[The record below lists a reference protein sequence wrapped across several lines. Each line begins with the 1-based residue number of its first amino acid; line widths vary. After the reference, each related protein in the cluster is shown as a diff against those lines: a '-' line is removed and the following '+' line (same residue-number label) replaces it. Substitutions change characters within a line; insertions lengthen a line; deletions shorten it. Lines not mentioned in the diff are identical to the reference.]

1 MYPLSLELQYAR
13 LWREE
18 VSRFAKQVNS
28 TILKGVQAYSKETR
42 ADSYFFEPVVR
53 LDVSDLRV
61 LLGQLKNQ
69 YGDFAPRK
77 EFESQI
83 KRNVEHIDAWSR
95 DKTNEF
101 VKKQYNSMN
110 SPPMAGVIGGDR
122 SAFRVPGIPISQKE
136 SGEIWDRVNQMIK
149 EQSSLASNAFREHF
163 DRVQKIVTDGLSK
176 GLKYQNIASQIQ
188 NATGI
193 SERRAEFW
201 AKDQTGKFFSQQNK
215 LRQANAGFPGFIWR
229 TQKDSKVRD
238 SHSHVADKFYK
249 WGELPFVNRKGAL
262 PARLAPGDDYRCR
275 CWAEPS
281 WGPDNKKQAPK
292 TPVSIPKIILP
303 PRPTQTIVPISQS
316 LSLNLPDPTIQASVQ
331 KTISDLDSFLKFPK
345 DRAGISVNY
354 LSGSMLKK
362 NIAGLFNPNLNR
374 IELNG
379 SHAFKDT
386 YQSTFVHEFGH
397 MIDYSWIGQ
406 PGRYESTSTELS
418 GFKSAVENTELY
430 KRLKKIGM
438 TGKIML
444 HGSQTVLLN
453 QSQRKLIPYLIS
465 QEELF
470 ARAIELWTAK
480 KTNSKNLIAQIQK
493 KGNMNFVN
501 HYWDEADFE
510 TVNSALDN
518 IFGKMGYLK

>member
-1 MYPLSLELQYAR
+1 
-13 LWREE
+13 
-18 VSRFAKQVNS
+18 
-28 TILKGVQAYSKETR
+28 
-42 ADSYFFEPVVR
+42 
-53 LDVSDLRV
+53 
-61 LLGQLKNQ
+61 
-69 YGDFAPRK
+69 
-77 EFESQI
+77 
-83 KRNVEHIDAWSR
+83 
-95 DKTNEF
+95 
-101 VKKQYNSMN
+101 
-110 SPPMAGVIGGDR
+110 
-122 SAFRVPGIPISQKE
+122 
-136 SGEIWDRVNQMIK
+136 
-149 EQSSLASNAFREHF
+149 
-163 DRVQKIVTDGLSK
+163 
-176 GLKYQNIASQIQ
+176 
-188 NATGI
+188 
-193 SERRAEFW
+193 
-201 AKDQTGKFFSQQNK
+201 
-215 LRQANAGFPGFIWR
+215 
-229 TQKDSKVRD
+229 
-238 SHSHVADKFYK
+238 
-249 WGELPFVNRKGAL
+249 
-262 PARLAPGDDYRCR
+262 
-275 CWAEPS
+275 
-281 WGPDNKKQAPK
+281 
-292 TPVSIPKIILP
+292 
-303 PRPTQTIVPISQS
+303 
-316 LSLNLPDPTIQASVQ
+316 
-331 KTISDLDSFLKFPK
+331 
-345 DRAGISVNY
+345 
-354 LSGSMLKK
+354 MLKK